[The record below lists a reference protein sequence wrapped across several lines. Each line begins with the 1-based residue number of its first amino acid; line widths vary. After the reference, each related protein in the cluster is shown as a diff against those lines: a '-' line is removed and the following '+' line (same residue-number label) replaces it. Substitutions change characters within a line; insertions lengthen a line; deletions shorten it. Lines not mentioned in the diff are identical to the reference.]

1 MLIHHHKTNKGEAR
15 WLTHTR
21 GYLPGLITEV
31 QCLRK
36 RSPDTTWL
44 FTHSLTGEERK
55 SSIGCVAKSELNI
68 SANSWKH
75 RLRKGWADHNY
86 FDRSCIW
93 LEDCIH
99 RFKIDTQ
106 FIFASAEY
114 LKHRSEGRCWPR
126 KLDIM
131 EKISSS
137 WEPARWKTQ
146 ERHPEVITWAR
157 KLMWTSRR
165 SRATRL
171 LHVHAWD
178 VLVKKLRKEYISTE
192 GDVGNEDDS
201 YMHDLH
207 GGWNIIC

>member
-1 MLIHHHKTNKGEAR
+1 MPHD
-15 WLTHTR
+15 
-21 GYLPGLITEV
+21 YL
-31 QCLRK
+31 
-36 RSPDTTWL
+36 
-44 FTHSLTGEERK
+44 LTGDERK

-93 LEDCIH
+93 LEDYIH

-126 KLDIM
+126 KQDIM
-131 EKISSS
+131 KKTSST
-137 WEPARWKTQ
+137 WEHARWKTQ

-165 SRATRL
+165 SRATHL

-178 VLVKKLRKEYISTE
+178 VLVKKLRKEYMCTE
-192 GDVGNEDDS
+192 GDVGNKDDS
-201 YMHDLH
+201 YIFCIMAGIFNYMLARLQLSLIYYYPHRSRK
-207 GGWNIIC
+207 

>member
-1 MLIHHHKTNKGEAR
+1 MPHDY
-15 WLTHTR
+15 WLT
-21 GYLPGLITEV
+21 E
-31 QCLRK
+31 
-36 RSPDTTWL
+36 
-44 FTHSLTGEERK
+44 EERK

-131 EKISSS
+131 EKTSST

-146 ERHPEVITWAR
+146 ERHPEVTWAR

-178 VLVKKLRKEYISTE
+178 VLVKKLRKELH
-192 GDVGNEDDS
+192 
-201 YMHDLH
+201 MHGRRQFLCNVRYVLARVMARIFYYHLSQTD
-207 GGWNIIC
+207 ICVLVWHRLVTCG